1 MLSADKVIVYCGG
14 GIAATLNAFACKLLG
29 QESVSVY
36 DGSMSEW
43 VLSENRTLTV
53 GANP

>member
-1 MLSADKVIVYCGG
+1 
-14 GIAATLNAFACKLLG
+14 
-29 QESVSVY
+29 VSVY

-43 VLSENRTLTV
+43 VLSEDRTLTV

>member
-1 MLSADKVIVYCGG
+1 MISAESVIIYCGG

-29 QESVSVY
+29 QDNVSVY

-43 VLSENRTLTV
+43 VLSDDREVTLGTK
-53 GANP
+53 P